1 MFSHREKKNWEGEE
15 TDKEGDGRAIN
26 ILFTGFFAWD
36 HKLLYNNTGQIQSFY
51 ATWRSVQIELSFEVA
66 APQEPTESGTGLI
79 LILAKTHEKLKRPLF
94 NRTMQNGVTFS
105 REILI
110 FKRCLMS
117 AGAELLHTPYTL
129 YILSKLGSD
138 QIISVVCLERLSYTS
153 FAII

>member
-1 MFSHREKKNWEGEE
+1 MKVCPNRSLFRGRSTTGANRIWE
-15 TDKEGDGRAIN
+15 
-26 ILFTGFFAWD
+26 
-36 HKLLYNNTGQIQSFY
+36 
-51 ATWRSVQIELSFEVA
+51 
-66 APQEPTESGTGLI
+66 GLI
-79 LILAKTHEKLKRPLF
+79 LILAKTHKKLKRPLF

-138 QIISVVCLERLSYTS
+138 QIISVVVWRVFHTPPSQLFNLFYHCTEPCTYTERAAISGMESWNPGCLAFVEL
-153 FAII
+153 FCMPLLPFPHQED